1 MKNDRLLLRIGGL
14 TCAFT
19 GWVPPAAENSFLP
32 KFLVSDGTPDV
43 TVEIYHDPDTLI
55 PAPKVYEDE
64 FCRAYVSGERVW
76 LENSAFGTMKTW
88 AYSILHYNH
97 SDTLRLQI
105 LSPTSTFQM
114 DHVIS
119 GMMIESLLLA
129 RESAILHSSVIA
141 VDGQAILFTAPSGTG
156 KSTQAELWRRYRNAE
171 VLNGDRALLRFING
185 KPVACGLP
193 FAGTS
198 GICHNFE
205 LPIRAIV
212 VLSQANEN
220 QLEIMHPTAA
230 VRALLSQISLHKWHA
245 QDVPCAVGISLR
257 LTECLPI
264 YHLACLP
271 EESAVACLEAA
282 MKGANNGTFCGT
294 NAVPVSP

>member
-1 MKNDRLLLRIGGL
+1 MRNDRLLLRLGEL

-19 GWVPPAAENSFLP
+19 GWVPPASENSFLP
-32 KFLVSDGTPDV
+32 QFLVSDGSADV
-43 TVEIYHDPDTLI
+43 TVEIYYDPDIRI
-55 PAPKVYEDE
+55 PAPKVYEDA

-88 AYSILHYNH
+88 AYSILHYDH

-105 LSPTSTFQM
+105 LSPTSTFKM
-114 DHVIS
+114 DHVIA

-156 KSTQAELWRRYRNAE
+156 KSTQAELWRKHRNAE
-171 VLNGDRALLRFING
+171 VLNGDRALLRFGNG
-185 KPVACGLP
+185 KPLACGLP

-198 GICHNFE
+198 GICNRFE

-212 VLSQANEN
+212 FLSQAKEN
-220 QLEIMHPTAA
+220 RIERMRPTAA
-230 VRALLSQISLHKWHA
+230 VRALVSQISLHKWHA
-245 QDVPCAVGISLR
+245 QDVQYAAGIALR
-257 LTECLPI
+257 LAECLPI

-271 EESAVACLEAA
+271 EESAVECLEAA

-294 NAVPVSP
+294 DAV

>member
-1 MKNDRLLLRIGGL
+1 MRNDRLLLRLGEL

-19 GWVPPAAENSFLP
+19 GWVPPASENSFLP
-32 KFLVSDGTPDV
+32 QFLVSDGSPDV
-43 TVEIYHDPDTLI
+43 TVEIYHDPDVQI
-55 PAPKVYEDE
+55 PAPKVYEDA

-88 AYSILHYNH
+88 AYSILHYDH

-105 LSPTSTFQM
+105 LSPTSTFKM
-114 DHVIS
+114 DHVIA

-141 VDGQAILFTAPSGTG
+141 ADGQAILFTAPSGTG
-156 KSTQAELWRRYRNAE
+156 KSTQAELWRKHRNAE
-171 VLNGDRALLRFING
+171 VLNGDRALLRFGNG
-185 KPVACGLP
+185 EPLACGLP

-198 GICHNFE
+198 GICNRFE

-212 VLSQANEN
+212 FLSQAKEN
-220 QLEIMHPTAA
+220 RIERMRPTAA
-230 VRALLSQISLHKWHA
+230 VRALVSQISLHKWHA
-245 QDVPCAVGISLR
+245 QDVQYAVDLSLR
-257 LTECLPI
+257 LAECLPI

-271 EESAVACLEAA
+271 EESAVECLEAA

-294 NAVPVSP
+294 DAV